1 MKQKLAKENKDKNL
15 EEKQEQDEKLKME
28 QSIKLRGQR
37 GLKGRAKTQ
46 QAQKKAEMTPTEIR
60 ELLETT
66 IQTMRNQND
75 REKVLQR
82 QEFQMK
88 MHDMI
93 TKTHE
98 VTRKEKSKYIDMYKY
113 NQERELMKT
122 AVSRQNYS

>member
-1 MKQKLAKENKDKNL
+1 
-15 EEKQEQDEKLKME
+15 ME
-28 QSIKLRGQR
+28 QSIQLRGQR

-46 QAQKKAEMTPTEIR
+46 AQKKAEMSRSEIR
-60 ELLETT
+60 QLLETT
-66 IQTMRNQND
+66 MQQMRNQND

-82 QEFQMK
+82 QEFEMK

-98 VTRKEKSKYIDMYKY
+98 VTRKEKSKYIDMYRY

-122 AVSRQNYS
+122 ALARQNYS

>member
-1 MKQKLAKENKDKNL
+1 M
-15 EEKQEQDEKLKME
+15 
-28 QSIKLRGQR
+28 S
-37 GLKGRAKTQ
+37 GR
-46 QAQKKAEMTPTEIR
+46 EIR

-66 IQTMRNQND
+66 IQKMRDNNQ
-75 REKVLQR
+75 RGKVLHR

-113 NQERELMKT
+113 NQERELNKS
-122 AVSRQNYS
+122 ALSR

>member
-1 MKQKLAKENKDKNL
+1 
-15 EEKQEQDEKLKME
+15 ME
-28 QSIKLRGQR
+28 QSIQLRGQR

-46 QAQKKAEMTPTEIR
+46 ASKKADMSNTEIR
-60 ELLETT
+60 RLLETT
-66 IQTMRNQND
+66 MQKMRNHND

-82 QEFQMK
+82 QEFEMK

-98 VTRKEKSKYIDMYKY
+98 VTRKEKSKYIDMYRY

-122 AVSRQNYS
+122 ALARQNYS

>member
-1 MKQKLAKENKDKNL
+1 
-15 EEKQEQDEKLKME
+15 ME

-37 GLKGRAKTQ
+37 GLKGRAKTL
-46 QAQKKAEMTPTEIR
+46 KKTEMTNTEIR
-60 ELLETT
+60 QLLETT
-66 IQTMRNQND
+66 IQKMRNHND

-82 QEFQMK
+82 QEFEMK

-98 VTRKEKSKYIDMYKY
+98 VTRKEKSKYIDMYRY

-122 AVSRQNYS
+122 AL

>member
-1 MKQKLAKENKDKNL
+1 
-15 EEKQEQDEKLKME
+15 ME